1 MKTRCVNTVPSPS
14 VRSTNEADVTPEG
27 KVKQKVIK
35 VLKAHP
41 DVWYFMPVLNGMGQ
55 PTLDFLCAV
64 RIRDLA
70 AMFAIETK
78 APGNRPTER
87 QKITIEKM
95 EAVGVKVFV
104 IDGDTVELET
114 WLNQLEH
121 LRNGNRC

>member
-1 MKTRCVNTVPSPS
+1 
-14 VRSTNEADVTPEG
+14 VTPEG
-27 KVKQKVIK
+27 KVKQKVRE

-64 RIRDLA
+64 RVKDTA

-78 APGNRPTER
+78 SPGNKPTER
-87 QKITIEKM
+87 QKVTIEKM

-114 WLNQLEH
+114 WLHQLEH
-121 LRNGNRC
+121 YRNGNRC